1 MSANVERLRIATPC
15 PISWEQ
21 MTGNSQVRFCDHCQ
35 LNVYNI
41 SELSRSEAESL
52 IASAEGRL
60 CARLYRRAD
69 GTILTK
75 DCPVGLRA
83 LKRRLAKRTAAIFAA
98 IVSLSAAVL
107 GQQSPGQNKKSSCTP
122 QTRITR
128 TRVTPDQTAKAFAG
142 TVVDQNGASIS
153 GAEVRLINVDTKETQ
168 QTSTNDD
175 GRFEFESLAVGT
187 YSITIKA
194 MGFKTYQ
201 LTNLITESNRLINIE
216 LILELSGDT
225 VVVGLL
231 LGEPSLIDISPGTT
245 VITSDMIRRFPIQ

>member
-1 MSANVERLRIATPC
+1 MPANVDRLRIATPC
-15 PISWEQ
+15 PMSWEQ

-35 LNVYNI
+35 LKVYNI

-83 LKRRLAKRTAAIFAA
+83 LRRRVAKKTTAIFSA
-98 IVSLSAAVL
+98 ILSLSAAVL
-107 GQQSPGQNKKSSCTP
+107 GQQSQGQNKKSSCTP

-128 TRVTPDQTAKAFAG
+128 TRATPDQAAKAFAG

-168 QTSTNDD
+168 QTSTNAD

-187 YSITIKA
+187 YSITVKA

-201 LTNLITESNRLINIE
+201 LTNFITESNRLINIE

-231 LGEPSLIDISPGTT
+231 LGEPSLIDTSPGTT
-245 VITSDMIRRFPIQ
+245 IITGDMIRRFPIQ